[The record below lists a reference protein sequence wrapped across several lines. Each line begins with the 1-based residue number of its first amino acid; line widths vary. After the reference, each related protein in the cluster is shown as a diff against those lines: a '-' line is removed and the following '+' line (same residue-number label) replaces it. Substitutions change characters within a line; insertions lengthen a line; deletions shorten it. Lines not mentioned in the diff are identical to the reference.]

1 MGPCALTCNLLEAAG
16 GPGVVGDRV
25 ASKWRAGAGFAGTSA
40 SGGGRFHGYTPPLF
54 QKPSGQPFQ
63 LQLPAGVAGRLA
75 AQEEDRDGEPAV
87 PEPRLLAAD
96 SPAGCGLPRLQV

>member
-1 MGPCALTCNLLEAAG
+1 MWPA
-16 GPGVVGDRV
+16 R
-25 ASKWRAGAGFAGTSA
+25 
-40 SGGGRFHGYTPPLF
+40 GGREPALLGPLSLAGEGGFRGHTTRLF

-96 SPAGCGLPRLQV
+96 SPAGRGRP

>member
-1 MGPCALTCNLLEAAG
+1 MWP
-16 GPGVVGDRV
+16 
-25 ASKWRAGAGFAGTSA
+25 A
-40 SGGGRFHGYTPPLF
+40 SGGREPALLGQLSLAGFRGHTTRLF

-75 AQEEDRDGEPAV
+75 AQEEDRDGESAV

-96 SPAGCGLPRLQV
+96 SPAGRGRPRLQV

>member
-1 MGPCALTCNLLEAAG
+1 MWP
-16 GPGVVGDRV
+16 
-25 ASKWRAGAGFAGTSA
+25 A
-40 SGGGRFHGYTPPLF
+40 SGGREPALRGQLRLAGGGFPGHTTRLF

-96 SPAGCGLPRLQV
+96 SPAGRGLPRLQV